1 MVSKAVKA
9 MNEARKNGPTLKAEQ
24 ALKSA
29 LKRGGLTECGAYVLL
44 IDMWNAAIGKAL
56 EGNIEAM
63 KLVIERLDGK
73 PKQQIDANVNVNHA
87 FDQVLIE
94 GRARVADRIDAVEH
108 AQALEHVAADTIQ
121 HTVEQSVHNES
132 E

>member
-1 MVSKAVKA
+1 MVSKAVRA

-29 LKRGGLTECGAYVLL
+29 LKKGGLTECGAYRLL
-44 IDMWNAAIGKAL
+44 VEMWEAAFVKAL
-56 EGNIEAM
+56 DGNIEAM

-87 FDQVLIE
+87 FEQVLIE
-94 GRARVADRIDAVEH
+94 GRARVADRQLSIE
-108 AQALEHVAADTIQ
+108 AQEAETIE
-121 HTVEQSVHNES
+121 HTVVQSETNPVSN
-132 E
+132 